1 MQIFCNVKLYWAAEG
16 VGGGSVMDSSFE
28 ALMREEM
35 QSVARKMGDD
45 VIGGDTGR
53 TRVVLVDPL
62 RADAQHIG
70 DVLKN
75 HEFDVTI
82 VENGEEAL
90 PVIGEVR
97 PDLVVMASALAGMTS
112 SQLARSLHL
121 DPNTR
126 SIPILMLTGD
136 ASSVL
141 EREGLQS
148 GADAYIS
155 KSAHPDLMVL
165 RLRALLREGPD
176 LPRGDGLRKARIVIV
191 QLPAGE
197 DEAEE
202 DIRPEPSGPSLGE
215 LLWRDGHTVTTIER
229 SDNLIE
235 GSWLQGADSPDCLVL
250 ELQGH
255 EEDLNFCRL
264 LDVRRQAVLAGGGVP
279 FRTLG
284 VIAAERFRDQSAVG
298 FFEGGIDDLV
308 PSDIAREALAMRIRT
323 LAQRRMAQD
332 DFRQQEIERQQ
343 SALILEATRGKAE
356 MAEALAQ
363 ANMELAHA
371 NDQLIQTQAKLVQ
384 TAKMASLG
392 ELVAGIAHEINN
404 PLAFTIA
411 HADTVARVIV
421 GLEHTQDMDDASRL
435 RGKATKRLES
445 MKVGLQ
451 RIQNLVQRLRRF
463 SHLDEGAFQSI
474 DVPVALE
481 TALDLLAHKIG
492 HDIVV
497 EKDLQ
502 APARLICQP
511 AFLNQGVMNVISNA
525 ADALREGLP
534 DGAVPQGRIVIGS
547 RLDAG
552 RYEIWVKDD
561 GPGLPEDIRARVF
574 DPFFTTKPVGT
585 GTGLGLAIAYSVMQA
600 HNGTIDI
607 EDAHLTGGR
616 GLGACFRL
624 SMPVHE
630 TPEGLSAEGRAV

>member
-1 MQIFCNVKLYWAAEG
+1 
-16 VGGGSVMDSSFE
+16 MDSSLE
-28 ALMREEM
+28 ALMREEV
-35 QSVARKMGDD
+35 QAVARAMGDGA
-45 VIGGDTGR
+45 VAVEGSL

-62 RADAQHIG
+62 HADAQHIG
-70 DVLKN
+70 DVLKQ

-90 PVIGEVR
+90 SVIGEVR
-97 PDLVVMASALAGMTS
+97 PDLVVMASALVGMTS

-191 QLPAGE
+191 QLPTG
-197 DEAEE
+197 EE
-202 DIRPEPSGPSLGE
+202 DDVEERSEPSGPSLGE

-250 ELQGH
+250 ELEGH
-255 EEDLNFCRL
+255 DEDLNFCRL

-363 ANMELAHA
+363 ANMELARA

-411 HADTVARVIV
+411 HADTVARVIM
-421 GLEHTQDMDDASRL
+421 GLERTQDPDDASRL
-435 RGKATKRLES
+435 RAKATKRLES

-492 HDIVV
+492 HDVVV

-502 APARLICQP
+502 APSRLICQP

-525 ADALREGLP
+525 ADALREGTV
-534 DGAVPQGRIVIGS
+534 DGVPQGRIVIGS

-607 EDAHLTGGR
+607 EDAHLAGGR

>member
-1 MQIFCNVKLYWAAEG
+1 
-16 VGGGSVMDSSFE
+16 MDS
-28 ALMREEM
+28 ALEEIMRLEM
-35 QSVARKMGDD
+35 QSAAHAMGDD
-45 VIGGDTGR
+45 LIASAEIAR
-53 TRVVLVDPL
+53 IRVVLVDPIQ
-62 RADAQHIG
+62 ADAQHI
-70 DVLKN
+70 DSVLRQ
-75 HEFDVTI
+75 HEFDVTS
-82 VENGEEAL
+82 VTNGEEAL
-90 PVIGEVR
+90 AAIAEDR
-97 PDLVVMASALAGMTS
+97 PDLVVMASALVGMTS
-112 SQLARSLHL
+112 SQLARSMHL

-155 KSAHPDLMVL
+155 KSAHPDVMVL

-191 QLPAGE
+191 QLPVDD
-197 DEAEE
+197 DEGAELSE
-202 DIRPEPSGPSLGE
+202 ETSAPSSPSLGE

-255 EEDLNFCRL
+255 QEDLKFCQL
-264 LDVRRQAVLAGGGVP
+264 LDVRRQAVLSAGGVP

-284 VIAAERFRDQSAVG
+284 IIDAARFRDQSSVG

-343 SALILEATRGKAE
+343 SALILEAARGKAE

-363 ANMELAHA
+363 ANMELARA

-421 GLEHTQDMDDASRL
+421 GLEHTQDQEDTRRL
-435 RGKATKRLES
+435 RNKATKRLES

-451 RIQNLVQRLRRF
+451 RIQSLVQRLRRF
-463 SHLDEGAFQSI
+463 SHLDEGALQVI
-474 DVPVALE
+474 DVPAALG
-481 TALDLLAHKIG
+481 TVLDLLAHKIG
-492 HDIVV
+492 HGIVV
-497 EKDLQ
+497 EKELE
-502 APARLICQP
+502 APAKLICQA
-511 AFLNQGVMNVISNA
+511 AFLNQAVMNVISNA
-525 ADALREGLP
+525 ADALREGVEE
-534 DGAVPQGRIVIGS
+534 GAVASGRISIGS
-547 RLDAG
+547 RLHAG
-552 RYEIWVKDD
+552 RYEMWVKDD
-561 GPGLPEDIRARVF
+561 GPGLPEDIRVRVF

-607 EDAHLTGGR
+607 EDAHLPDGR
-616 GLGACFRL
+616 GVGACFRL

-630 TPEGLSAEGRAV
+630 TQEGLSAEGRTA